1 MPLLFGML
9 DFFTLRTLIP
19 KSVCIIVMGIG
30 KSLLFLSSPMAFEVT
45 SKSVEQILPRWAESA
60 VLVGLYVKSK
70 FENSSFFLQSSIV
83 YDVIG
88 SSIGFVCIHQQ
99 MTCSICNFNWI

>member
-30 KSLLFLSSPMAFEVT
+30 KSLLFLCSPMALEVT
-45 SKSVEQILPRWAESA
+45 SKSVKQIQPRWAESE
-60 VLVGLYVKSK
+60 VLVGLYVKSN
-70 FENSSFFLQSSIV
+70 FEN
-83 YDVIG
+83 
-88 SSIGFVCIHQQ
+88 
-99 MTCSICNFNWI
+99 